1 MKRIS
6 ATCSALLASLILSQP
21 VFAQQRMSAAM
32 TAPVANEVDRIVAV
46 VNDEPITSVELNSRL
61 SSAVAQLRAQ
71 QKTQGGEMP
80 PMDVLQKQMLERLVM
95 ERAQLQLARDNGLQV
110 DENALDAAMARIAEN
125 NRMSMAQFRQTIEKE
140 GLSWTRFREEIRSE
154 ILLTRLRE
162 REVDARIA
170 VSDGEIDNFLNEQAT
185 QTTQEV
191 NLQHILI
198 RVPESATPEALNKL
212 KQKAQATLDRI
223 RKGEDFSK
231 IAASVSEAPEA
242 LQGGEVGWRPLDR
255 LPPLF
260 ADALAKLQPGQTSE
274 VLRSSAGFH
283 ILRLNDRRTTGAL
296 MTKPVEQTH
305 ARHILIRTSPAVTD
319 TDAQQRLLGI
329 KERVEHGTDFAELA
343 KINSADLTASKGG
356 DLGWLYPGDTVP
368 EFEIAM
374 NQLKPGQVSNPVQ
387 SPFGWHLI
395 QVLDRRIEDVSSER
409 KRLMARQALRER
421 KSDEA
426 YQDWL
431 RQLRDRTYVEY
442 HLDDGR

>member
-61 SSAVAQLRAQ
+61 GSAVAQLRAQ

-140 GLSWTRFREEIRSE
+140 GLSWARFREEIRSE

-191 NLQHILI
+191 NLQHILV

-319 TDAQQRLLGI
+319 ADAQQRLLGI

>member
-61 SSAVAQLRAQ
+61 GSAVAQLRAQ

-110 DENALDAAMARIAEN
+110 DENALDAAMTRIAQN

-140 GLSWTRFREEIRSE
+140 GLSWARFREEIRSE

-191 NLQHILI
+191 NLQHILV

-319 TDAQQRLLGI
+319 ADAQQRLLGI